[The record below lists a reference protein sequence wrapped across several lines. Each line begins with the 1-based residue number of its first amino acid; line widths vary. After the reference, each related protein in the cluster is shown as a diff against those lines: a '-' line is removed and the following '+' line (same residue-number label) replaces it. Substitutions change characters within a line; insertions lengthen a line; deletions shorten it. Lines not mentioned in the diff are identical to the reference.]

1 MKVDINNLMK
11 LAEAIVSAHEANDG
25 KALLFARHELT
36 YAITPEVIK
45 ALCEVVLKAQA
56 YLDAYDNGVSFID
69 ALSSFGETQDAL
81 RQALSPFQESG
92 Q

>member
-11 LAEAIVSAHEANDG
+11 LADAPAM
-25 KALLFARHELT
+25 LLNGRVLVK
-36 YAITPEVIK
+36 PEDLK

-81 RQALSPFQESG
+81 R
-92 Q
+92 